1 MNAVQTTLVGA
12 VVPGQV
18 PEAVGGGKG
27 RGVTTLADGVLRGD
41 IRAAAR
47 LLRDIEDESPD
58 AVAELKALYPRT
70 GQSYVIGITGAPG
83 AGKSTLLDALIDCFR
98 QQGKTVGVL
107 AVDPSSPFSGGAILG
122 DRIRMQR
129 HSTDNGVFIRSLA
142 TRGWHGGLSKATA
155 NVIHVMDAMGRDI
168 ILVETVGVGQAEVDV
183 MHFVQTALVVL
194 VPGTG
199 DWVQTLKAGILEIGN
214 VFVINKA
221 DKPGVREVQ
230 MELEAML
237 EMDSYAEGSWK
248 PRVFLTEAVNR
259 KGVTE
264 LIEGIEAHR
273 KFLVS
278 SGRHEKQMRER
289 SRRELLEGLKAAL
302 VERVMAGGGQPDY
315 LEYLVGEVAERRTD
329 PYTAANE
336 LMEKVIGRGGA
347 AC

>member
-1 MNAVQTTLVGA
+1 MTS
-12 VVPGQV
+12 
-18 PEAVGGGKG
+18 
-27 RGVTTLADGVLRGD
+27 LADGVLRGD

-47 LLRDIEDESPD
+47 LLREIEDESPE
-58 AVAELKALYPRT
+58 AVAELKALYPCT
-70 GQSYVIGITGAPG
+70 GRSYVIGITGAPG
-83 AGKSTLLDALIDCFR
+83 AGKSTLLDALIDSFR
-98 QQGKTVGVL
+98 HQGKTVGVL

-129 HSTDNGVFIRSLA
+129 HSTDDGVFIRSLA
-142 TRGWHGGLSKATA
+142 SRGWHGGLSKATA
-155 NVIHVMDAMGRDI
+155 NVVHVMDAMGRDV

-221 DKPGVREVQ
+221 DKQGVREVQ

-237 EMDSYAEGSWK
+237 EMDSYPEGSWK
-248 PRVFLTEAVNR
+248 PRMFLTEAVNR
-259 KGVTE
+259 KGISE
-264 LIEGIEAHR
+264 LVEGIGAHR
-273 KFLVS
+273 EFLMS
-278 SGRHEKQMRER
+278 SGRYAKQTRER
-289 SRRELLEGLKAAL
+289 SRRELLEGLKATFL
-302 VERVMAGGGQPDY
+302 QRVMAGAGQQDY

-336 LMEKVIGRGGA
+336 LMQKVIGRGESA
-347 AC
+347 S